1 MFPEWGEI
9 PFLLTEE
16 KMMITTEM
24 QLLEIETVVNGVV
37 IDTTPHPGR
46 GWKNL
51 VAFGLQHHDVPGGTP
66 VRLRLLVRFDCFG
79 TQVLHTVEQD
89 FNW

>member
-1 MFPEWGEI
+1 
-9 PFLLTEE
+9 
-16 KMMITTEM
+16 MMITTQM

-37 IDTTPHPGR
+37 IDTTPHPGH

-66 VRLRLLVRFDCFG
+66 VRLRLLVRFNCFG
-79 TQVLHTVEQD
+79 TQVLHHVEQD
-89 FNW
+89 FHW

>member
-1 MFPEWGEI
+1 
-9 PFLLTEE
+9 
-16 KMMITTEM
+16 MMITTEM
-24 QLLEIETVVNGVV
+24 QLLEVETMVNGVV

-51 VAFGLQHHDVPGGTP
+51 VAFGLQHHGIEGGTP
-66 VRLRLLVRFDCFG
+66 VRLRLLIRFSVFG
-79 TQVLHTVEQD
+79 TEVLHHVEQD